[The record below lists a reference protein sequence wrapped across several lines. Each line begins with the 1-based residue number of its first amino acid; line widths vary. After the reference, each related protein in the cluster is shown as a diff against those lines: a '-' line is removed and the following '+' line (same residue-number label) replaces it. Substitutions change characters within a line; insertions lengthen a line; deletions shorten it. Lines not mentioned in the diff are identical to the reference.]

1 MIATEIKNKFEFI
14 LVEPSHP
21 GNIGASARAI
31 KNMGFKNLSLVKPK
45 GFPDDEAYYRAK
57 GAKDILENA
66 KIFNDLA
73 SALKDSTLIFGT
85 SARTR
90 TIPWPTKTSSELK
103 DSLDNDLKNINSK
116 ICFVFGREIS
126 GLSNEELQ
134 MCDYH
139 IKIPT
144 DEGFSSINLSHSV
157 QIISYVLKMEID
169 NQDQNLN
176 EEQSSL
182 TFQDN
187 EYLIEHFDEVMKKI
201 DFYDQENPKQVKTRI
216 RRLVKRLKPDKL
228 EMGILRGFL
237 AKIEQV
243 LNKKN

>member
-45 GFPDDEAYYRAK
+45 GFPDDEAFYRAK
-57 GAKDILENA
+57 GAKDILENV
-66 KIFNDLA
+66 KIFDDLA

-90 TIPWPTKTSSELK
+90 TIPWPTKTSLELK
-103 DSLDNDLKNINSK
+103 DTLDNELKNMNSK
-116 ICFVFGREIS
+116 ICLVFGREIS

-144 DEGFSSINLSHSV
+144 EEDFSSINLSHSV

-169 NQDQNLN
+169 NQDQYSN

>member
-139 IKIPT
+139 IKIPA
-144 DEGFSSINLSHSV
+144 DEDFSSINLSHSV

-237 AKIEQV
+237 SKIEQV

>member
-85 SARTR
+85 SARTEQFLGQQKLLR
-90 TIPWPTKTSSELK
+90 I
-103 DSLDNDLKNINSK
+103 SK
-116 ICFVFGREIS
+116 I
-126 GLSNEELQ
+126 
-134 MCDYH
+134 H
-139 IKIPT
+139 
-144 DEGFSSINLSHSV
+144 
-157 QIISYVLKMEID
+157 
-169 NQDQNLN
+169 
-176 EEQSSL
+176 
-182 TFQDN
+182 
-187 EYLIEHFDEVMKKI
+187 
-201 DFYDQENPKQVKTRI
+201 
-216 RRLVKRLKPDKL
+216 
-228 EMGILRGFL
+228 
-237 AKIEQV
+237 
-243 LNKKN
+243 

>member
-1 MIATEIKNKFEFI
+1 
-14 LVEPSHP
+14 
-21 GNIGASARAI
+21 
-31 KNMGFKNLSLVKPK
+31 
-45 GFPDDEAYYRAK
+45 
-57 GAKDILENA
+57 
-66 KIFNDLA
+66 
-73 SALKDSTLIFGT
+73 
-85 SARTR
+85 
-90 TIPWPTKTSSELK
+90 
-103 DSLDNDLKNINSK
+103 
-116 ICFVFGREIS
+116 
-126 GLSNEELQ
+126 

-144 DEGFSSINLSHSV
+144 DEDFSSINLSHSV

-237 AKIEQV
+237 SKIEQV

>member
-1 MIATEIKNKFEFI
+1 MIDSSLKNKIEFI

-31 KNMGFKNLSLVKPK
+31 KNMGFKNLSLVQPK
-45 GFPDDEAYYRAK
+45 DFPNDEAYYRAK
-57 GAKDILENA
+57 GAKDILDDA
-66 KIFNDLA
+66 KIYGDL
-73 SALKDSTLIFGT
+73 SNALEDSTLIFGT
-85 SARTR
+85 SARAR
-90 TIPWPTKTSSELK
+90 TIPWPTKNSSELT
-103 DSLDNDLKNINSK
+103 SLLKTGLQSNNAK
-116 ICFVFGREIS
+116 ISFVFGREIS

-144 DEGFSSINLSHSV
+144 DEDFSSINLSHAV
-157 QIISYVLKMEID
+157 QIISYVIKMEL
-169 NQDQNLN
+169 QNN
-176 EEQSSL
+176 EYVSELTNEST

-187 EYLIEHFDEVMKKI
+187 EYLIDHFDKVMKTI

-216 RRLVKRLKPDKL
+216 RRLVKRLQPDKL
-228 EMGILRGFL
+228 ETGILRGFL

>member
-45 GFPDDEAYYRAK
+45 GFPDDEAFYRAK

-103 DSLDNDLKNINSK
+103 DTLDIELKNINSK

-144 DEGFSSINLSHSV
+144 DEDFSSINLSHSV

-187 EYLIEHFDEVMKKI
+187 EYLIKHFDEVMKKI

-237 AKIEQV
+237 SKIEQV

>member
-31 KNMGFKNLSLVKPK
+31 KNMGFNNLSLVKPK
-45 GFPDDEAYYRAK
+45 GYPNDEALYRAK

-66 KIFNDLA
+66 KIFDDLA

-103 DSLDNDLKNINSK
+103 DALDKELKNKNSK

-144 DEGFSSINLSHSV
+144 DEDFSSINLSHSV

-169 NQDQNLN
+169 KQDQNLN
-176 EEQSSL
+176 AEQNSL

>member
-1 MIATEIKNKFEFI
+1 MSYTSLKNKIEFI

-31 KNMGFKNLSLVKPK
+31 KNMGFQNLCLVKPK
-45 GFPDDEAYYRAK
+45 DFPNDDAFYRAK
-57 GAKDILENA
+57 GAKDILDKA
-66 KIFNDLA
+66 KIYKDLS
-73 SALKDSTLIFGT
+73 SALEDSTLIFGT

-90 TIPWPTKTSSELK
+90 TIPWPTKHSSEL
-103 DSLDNDLKNINSK
+103 SSTLKKGLKSSNAK
-116 ICFVFGREIS
+116 ISFVFGREIS

-144 DEGFSSINLSHSV
+144 DEEFSSINLSHAV
-157 QIISYVLKMEID
+157 QIISYVIKMEMQSD
-169 NQDQNLN
+169 ELVSELTN
-176 EEQSSL
+176 EST

-187 EYLIEHFDEVMKKI
+187 EYLIDHFDKVMQTI
-201 DFYDQENPKQVKTRI
+201 DFYDQENPKQVKTRM
-216 RRLVKRLKPDKL
+216 RRLIKRLQPDKL

>member
-1 MIATEIKNKFEFI
+1 MSDSSLKNKFEFI

-21 GNIGASARAI
+21 GNIGATARAI
-31 KNMGFKNLSLVKPK
+31 KNMGFQNLSLVNPRD
-45 GFPDDEAYYRAK
+45 FPNEDAFYRAK
-57 GAKDILENA
+57 GARDILENL
-66 KIFNDLA
+66 KIYENL
-73 SALKDSTLIFGT
+73 SQALENATLIFGT

-90 TIPWPTKTSSELK
+90 TIPWPTKTSSELSSIIEK
-103 DSLDNDLKNINSK
+103 ALARTNAK

-144 DEGFSSINLSHSV
+144 DENFSSINLSHAV
-157 QIISYVLKMEID
+157 QIISYVLKMEVD
-169 NQDQNLN
+169 NLDSVSEVKDENQ
-176 EEQSSL
+176 

-187 EYLIEHFDEVMKKI
+187 EHLINHFDEVMKQI
-201 DFYDQENPKQVKTRI
+201 DFYDQENPKQVKTRM
-216 RRLVKRLKPDKL
+216 RRLVKRLQPDKL
-228 EMGILRGFL
+228 ETCILRGFL
-237 AKIEQV
+237 AKIEQI

>member
-103 DSLDNDLKNINSK
+103 DTLDNELKNINSK

-144 DEGFSSINLSHSV
+144 DEDFSSINLSHSV

>member
-45 GFPDDEAYYRAK
+45 GFPDDEAFYRAK

-103 DSLDNDLKNINSK
+103 DTLDNELKNINSK

-144 DEGFSSINLSHSV
+144 EEDFSSINLSHSV

-169 NQDQNLN
+169 NQDQLSN
-176 EEQSSL
+176 EEKSSL

-187 EYLIEHFDEVMKKI
+187 EYLIKHFDEVMKKI

-237 AKIEQV
+237 SKIEQV

>member
-1 MIATEIKNKFEFI
+1 VIATEIKNKFEFI

-45 GFPDDEAYYRAK
+45 GFPDDEAFYRAK
-57 GAKDILENA
+57 GAKDILENV
-66 KIFNDLA
+66 KIFDDLA

-103 DSLDNDLKNINSK
+103 DTLDNELKNMNSK

-144 DEGFSSINLSHSV
+144 EEDFSSINLSHSV

-169 NQDQNLN
+169 NQDQYSN

>member
-45 GFPDDEAYYRAK
+45 GFPDDEAFYRAK
-57 GAKDILENA
+57 GAKDILENV
-66 KIFNDLA
+66 KIFDDLA
-73 SALKDSTLIFGT
+73 TALKDSTLIFGT

-103 DSLDNDLKNINSK
+103 DTLDNELKNMNSK

-144 DEGFSSINLSHSV
+144 EEDFSSINLSHSV

-169 NQDQNLN
+169 NQDKNLN

>member
-1 MIATEIKNKFEFI
+1 MSDSSLKNKFEFI

-31 KNMGFKNLSLVKPK
+31 KNMGFRNLSLINPK
-45 GFPDDEAYYRAK
+45 DFPNDDAFYRAK
-57 GAKDILENA
+57 GAKDILENI
-66 KIFNDLA
+66 KIYEDL
-73 SALKDSTLIFGT
+73 SGALNEATLIFGT

-90 TIPWPTKTSSELK
+90 TIPWPTKTSSEL
-103 DSLDNDLKNINSK
+103 SIVLKKALESSNAK
-116 ICFVFGREIS
+116 VCFVFGREIS

-144 DEGFSSINLSHSV
+144 DEDFSSINLSHAV
-157 QIISYVLKMEID
+157 QIISYILKMELDTFDRPTNISED
-169 NQDQNLN
+169 VP
-176 EEQSSL
+176 

-187 EYLIEHFDEVMKKI
+187 EYLIEHFDKVMKLI
-201 DFYDQENPKQVKTRI
+201 EFYDQENPKQVKTRI
-216 RRLVKRLKPDKL
+216 RRLVKRLQPDKL
-228 EMGILRGFL
+228 ETGILRGFL
-237 AKIEQV
+237 AKIEQI